1 MTQYNQVVDQEQTYQ
16 ALDQRL
22 QAEVNADQVEIQQL
36 QDRLKVTVLNEILFP
51 EGGWELNQKGRETLN
66 KIVPVLKNLTNQR
79 IEVNGYTDNV
89 PIGPELKSRFP
100 SNWELSTARAT
111 DVVLVT
117 AFVPASIAI
126 SGTNFTSDLVYD
138 TSAADLID
146 MNKQKMLNMGA
157 SDSQVQAL
165 LNNRWYSLSVLTS
178 LVGELE
184 RLPGVTGVPEVIEL
198 AASAGNEEEAR
209 FLASSVQMLAWLN
222 VKGTPIGRLAISC
235 GVSSCL

>member
-1 MTQYNQVVDQEQTYQ
+1 MLKTVFMYFIALLLMLGCVPMTQYNQVVDQEQTYQ

-66 KIVPVLKNLTNQR
+66 KMVPVLKNLTNQR

-111 DVVLVT
+111 DVVRYLIKEGVNPQLLSATGYGQEDPVAPNDTPEGRAKNRRIEIVLV
-117 AFVPASIAI
+117 
-126 SGTNFTSDLVYD
+126 
-138 TSAADLID
+138 AAT
-146 MNKQKMLNMGA
+146 Q
-157 SDSQVQAL
+157 
-165 LNNRWYSLSVLTS
+165 
-178 LVGELE
+178 
-184 RLPGVTGVPEVIEL
+184 
-198 AASAGNEEEAR
+198 
-209 FLASSVQMLAWLN
+209 
-222 VKGTPIGRLAISC
+222 
-235 GVSSCL
+235 